1 MYAYVYT
8 LVGYGKNDNSNGYG
22 GKESHSKGMCMC
34 VFVGVYPSTV
44 ERSALVTCT
53 YSEVLLEPNSDDVIC
68 AAVRAKSFLWNPSSP
83 FD

>member
-1 MYAYVYT
+1 MGAE
-8 LVGYGKNDNSNGYG
+8 KEG
-22 GKESHSKGMCMC
+22 GGGRCNKCLCLC

>member
-1 MYAYVYT
+1 MSSASD
-8 LVGYGKNDNSNGYG
+8 GSGEG
-22 GKESHSKGMCMC
+22 GEGGAADAINACAC
-34 VFVGVYPSTV
+34 VCFVGVYPSTV